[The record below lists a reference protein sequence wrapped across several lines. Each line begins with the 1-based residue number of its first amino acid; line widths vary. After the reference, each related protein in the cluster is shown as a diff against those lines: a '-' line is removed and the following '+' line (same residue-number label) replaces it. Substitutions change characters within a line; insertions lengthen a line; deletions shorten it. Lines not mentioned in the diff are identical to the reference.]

1 MVPNAATERKKG
13 RPPPPPKPHPP
24 IPRGTLPNWPAI
36 SPGVRRMPEPMVVPT
51 PTAMPNPA
59 PSTRSKWPL
68 RGWGAVKRL
77 PIRLHLGSLEPI
89 TRLPNPSMNTIAS
102 KRGHV
107 RDQRRRQVFIGK
119 KFHTEFRL
127 PSRDGVP
134 KISVA
139 GLEVDT
145 PSDWRVAQGRSNKR
159 MVELGKVRGEIRAS
173 DSY

>member
-1 MVPNAATERKKG
+1 
-13 RPPPPPKPHPP
+13 
-24 IPRGTLPNWPAI
+24 
-36 SPGVRRMPEPMVVPT
+36 MPEPMVVPT

-134 KISVA
+134 KISVGA
-139 GLEVDT
+139 LEVDS
-145 PSDWRVAQGRSNKR
+145 PSESRVAQGRNNKR
-159 MVELGKVRGEIRAS
+159 MVELGKVSGEISAS
-173 DSY
+173 NSYQRIYLKLLLSSENGTILLRKNRILGAHFDDRSLTI